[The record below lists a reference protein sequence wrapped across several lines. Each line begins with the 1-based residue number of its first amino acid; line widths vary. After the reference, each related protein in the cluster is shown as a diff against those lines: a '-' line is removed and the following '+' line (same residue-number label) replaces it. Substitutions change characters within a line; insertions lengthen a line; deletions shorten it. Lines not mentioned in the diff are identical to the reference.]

1 MAEPISNWKENENGK
16 INPNTSFM
24 FPPCFHLFHCVCVLR
39 LLSKRGFALAD
50 VCLLKKRTCMLGLQ
64 QLQRHHVETD
74 RTMIGHLGLL
84 VFSPTKFLMQVEIV
98 TSKIV
103 IVGKKKRIN
112 DLALFKY
119 RKLPSNVCLV
129 TYSFSNEIS
138 TGFNDFRLYSIQANL
153 KYGCLCYDNV

>member
-1 MAEPISNWKENENGK
+1 MMAEPISNWKENENGK

-103 IVGKKKRIN
+103 IVGKKKGSMILPFSSIESCRQMSVWSRTHFLMRYLLVSMTLDCI
-112 DLALFKY
+112 LF
-119 RKLPSNVCLV
+119 RQ
-129 TYSFSNEIS
+129 I
-138 TGFNDFRLYSIQANL
+138 
-153 KYGCLCYDNV
+153 